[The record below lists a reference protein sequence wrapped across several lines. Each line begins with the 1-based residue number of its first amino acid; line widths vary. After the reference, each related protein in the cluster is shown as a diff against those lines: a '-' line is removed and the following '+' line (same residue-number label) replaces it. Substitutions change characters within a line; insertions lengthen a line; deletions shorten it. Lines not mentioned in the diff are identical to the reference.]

1 MLKSLRTSVKR
12 FFDLEERKPPSA
24 EEQSSSLNTD
34 VDLVALR
41 WTTFEASILT
51 NEALSESYDED
62 EIGFIST
69 DLSEATYSTPFE
81 LLDENTKFLDE
92 ILTDVPVWKVYH
104 RLFKINSRYVDTT
117 ELTSKGYTDVDHFT
131 TCRGGFMGDP
141 LSFMQLTLQMQATI
155 NMAVRRTGN
164 TSRERH
170 TRPLGQGAGDDN
182 LLIGAS
188 VKLYRSLKQS
198 FKDCNMR
205 VSKIDSFSKDS
216 MTFTEQYAVRPS
228 DLAFHNGYA
237 KESLF
242 GDLIYLDIIK
252 GSILSG
258 KSKVKTTGS
267 HPFIGHSTALNKQIA
282 WHPIKWVRDRG
293 GPLLWAANYRL
304 ATGLASNMASL
315 PIPLGGIGMALTS
328 QITRFDDE
336 LFQKRLPYY
345 EAILGMEFNEFLKYQ
360 LLLIGI
366 YKANPKG
373 KIWQNDPD
381 LIQAFI
387 EHSEFLSE
395 ESIQVPAYLANKG
408 YSATRKY
415 LRDMLG
421 LVSLREAVDVMTRRE
436 AFQRFWNEEEVTSF
450 LSLPMK
456 GAKERANKVW
466 AQIYSEVIP
475 VDHVKSHSI
484 QELTKQFELRTWG
497 ILFKKDHPLY
507 LEVFGGMPSLIID
520 YANPDTY

>member
-1 MLKSLRTSVKR
+1 MLKFLRASAKR
-12 FFDLEERKPPSA
+12 PFDLEQRKPPSE
-24 EEQSSSLNTD
+24 EEQSGVTAD
-34 VDLVALR
+34 VNLVAQR
-41 WTTFEASILT
+41 WSTFEDSILA

-62 EIGFIST
+62 EVGFIST
-69 DLSEATYSTPFE
+69 DLSEATYSTPFD
-81 LLDENTKFLDE
+81 LLTENSKFMDE

-104 RLFKINSRYVDTT
+104 RLFKINKRLVDTR
-117 ELTSKGYTDVDHFT
+117 ELTTKGYTDVDHFT

-155 NMAVRRTGN
+155 NMAVRDAGQ

-170 TRPLGQGAGDDN
+170 TRPIGQGAGDDN
-182 LLIGAS
+182 LLIGAT
-188 VKLYRSLKQS
+188 VGLYRSLKQC
-198 FKDCNMR
+198 FNDCQMK
-205 VSKIDSFSKDS
+205 VSKIDAFSKDT

-242 GDLIYLDIIK
+242 GDLVYLDIIK

-258 KSKVKTTGS
+258 KSKVKTVGS

-282 WHPIKWVRDRG
+282 WHPIEWVRRRG

-304 ATGLASNMASL
+304 ANGLASNMASL
-315 PIPLGGIGMALTS
+315 PIPLGGIGMALTDR
-328 QITRFDDE
+328 IVRFDDE

-345 EAILGMEFNEFLKYQ
+345 EAILGLEFNEFLKYQ

-366 YKANPKG
+366 YKSNPKG
-373 KIWQNDPD
+373 KIWQNDPE
-381 LIQAFI
+381 LIQAFV

-395 ESIQVPAYLANKG
+395 ESIQVPTYLASKG

-415 LRDMLG
+415 LRDQLG

-450 LSLPMK
+450 LTLPVK

-466 AQIYSEVIP
+466 AQIYSEVTP
-475 VDHVKSHSI
+475 VDHVMSHSI
-484 QELTKQFELRTWG
+484 DELTKKFELRTWG